1 MWLFLGRGLPAS
13 FCKEP
18 NWNLQWA
25 HARSSSTR
33 TLESIFPE
41 DRGAQT
47 PRGQRKGPW
56 GWDSSHTTA
65 PCREC
70 VSMGACRLS
79 LRPGCCLVLRH
90 RSGRPPREPKDTA
103 PSLRSAPPGPTWPAC
118 PAWQGHTE
126 HTEALCG
133 RPEMAPRLSSAECL
147 RTRARLAQ
155 LGQRFG
161 VRDSG

>member
-70 VSMGACRLS
+70 VSMGACHLS

-90 RSGRPPREPKDTA
+90 RSSRPPVSPKTL
-103 PSLRSAPPGPTWPAC
+103 LRLCAQPLPAPPGQPARLGRDTQNTQKRSADGQRWHHDSPAPSVSAQE
-118 PAWQGHTE
+118 PAWH
-126 HTEALCG
+126 
-133 RPEMAPRLSSAECL
+133 SSAS
-147 RTRARLAQ
+147 
-155 LGQRFG
+155 
-161 VRDSG
+161 VSG